1 MTPQTFIYKSAD
13 GCDIRADVYAPAAAR
28 HPAPAI
34 LWLHGG
40 ALIWG
45 SCSYMVRPEQIELY
59 TRAGYVFVA
68 IDYRLAPESKLPD
81 ILADVQDGMQWVRER
96 GARDFGVDPR
106 RLALVGHSAGGY
118 LALLAGVHAP
128 QPPSCIV
135 SLYGYGDLAAPCYT
149 TPSAFHRQRPLIAES
164 EARAAI
170 GDHPLSAADRHRSIF
185 YGYCRQQGIWPR
197 EVIGLAPQADAAA
210 LAPWCPERRVHARF
224 PPTLLLH
231 GTDDTD
237 VPHALSASM
246 ARALDAAGIEN
257 RLITL
262 RGFGHVF
269 DDEFDHP
276 DVSQAFQAI
285 LEFLDTHL
293 AC

>member
-1 MTPQTFIYKSAD
+1 MTPQHFIYKSVG
-13 GCDIRADVYAPAAAR
+13 GCEIRADVYSPAAAR
-28 HPAPAI
+28 GPAPAI
-34 LWLHGG
+34 VWLHGG

-45 SCSYMVRPEQIELY
+45 SCGYMTRPEQIELY
-59 TRAGYVFVA
+59 TRAGYVFIA
-68 IDYRLAPESKLPD
+68 MDYRLAPETKLPD
-81 ILADVQDGMQWVRER
+81 ILADVLDGLQWVRER
-96 GARDFGVDPR
+96 GPRDLGVNPR
-106 RLALVGHSAGGY
+106 RIAIVGHSAGAY
-118 LALLAGVHAP
+118 LALLAGAHAP

-149 TPSAFHRQRPLIAES
+149 TPSAFHLQRPLIPES
-164 EARAAI
+164 EARAVI
-170 GDHPLSAADRHRSIF
+170 GTRPTSAADRNRSIF
-185 YGYCRQQGIWPR
+185 YGFCRQHGLWPR
-197 EVIGLAPQADAAA
+197 EAIGLGPHPDAAA
-210 LAPWCPERRVHARF
+210 LDHWCPERRVHARF

-231 GTDDTD
+231 GTEDTD

-257 RLITL
+257 RLLTL

-276 DVSQAFQAI
+276 DVVQAFQAI

-293 AC
+293 SG